1 MSSASTGRESG
12 RLSLQSSNAEEDL
25 DNQTTEE
32 LTGFQWD
39 ENAGGGG
46 GGAGQD
52 LTGAEGLSDIGGIV
66 SQAEASM
73 DFTTNLEAAMEGVQ
87 KRHHHNHH
95 HQQQLQEQEEQPTH
109 GRYGNVDDIS

>member
-1 MSSASTGRESG
+1 MSRASTGRESG

-73 DFTTNLEAAMEGVQ
+73 DFTTNLEAAMEGV
-87 KRHHHNHH
+87 
-95 HQQQLQEQEEQPTH
+95 
-109 GRYGNVDDIS
+109 